1 MNIDIY
7 NTKYTFEEIAQQCKD
22 AVLRNDLRGKVA
34 QTKYEDSYVSAAYR
48 QGDCHWSIKGYV
60 ERYRQ

>member
-7 NTKYTFEEIAQQCKD
+7 QTKYTFEEIAQQCKD

-34 QTKYEDSYVSAAYR
+34 QSKYEESYLDAAYC
-48 QGDCHWSIKGYV
+48 QGDCL
-60 ERYRQ
+60 

>member
-34 QTKYEDSYVSAAYR
+34 QSKYEDSYVSAAYR
-48 QGDCHWSIKGYV
+48 QGDCN
-60 ERYRQ
+60 

>member
-22 AVLRNDLRGKVA
+22 AVLRNDLRGKVKA
-34 QTKYEDSYVSAAYR
+34 STYTQSYESAAYQ
-48 QGDCHWSIKGYV
+48 QGDCF
-60 ERYRQ
+60 